1 MRPAEHSPAIGA
13 RTENLPSPQALY
25 WTYADLAAA
34 MGHSIAWTKANMKRF
49 EAQGFPAPAPWWRRE
64 KRWNAEAVRNWMRRE
79 ELRAGSL
86 GKPDLRALQ
95 GGRG

>member
-1 MRPAEHSPAIGA
+1 MRAAEHS
-13 RTENLPSPQALY
+13 PSPQALY
-25 WTYADLAAA
+25 WTYADLARA

-49 EAQGFPAPAPWWRRE
+49 EEQGFPAPAPWWRRE

-86 GKPDLRALQ
+86 GKPDLRAID
-95 GGRG
+95 GGRA